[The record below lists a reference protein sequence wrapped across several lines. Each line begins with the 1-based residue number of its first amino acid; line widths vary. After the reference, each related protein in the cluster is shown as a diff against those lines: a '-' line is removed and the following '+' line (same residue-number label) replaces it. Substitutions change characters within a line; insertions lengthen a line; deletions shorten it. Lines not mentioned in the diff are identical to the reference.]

1 MPLLLLLLFFGAF
14 AWWAF
19 GGLRLPGP
27 ARESGRAAAEAPRGG
42 ARDRATRDGAPL
54 ADLRAAREA
63 GAREGFQAGLKQGR
77 AEGHAEGMRQ
87 AQAPGRARA
96 PVATSTPARPR
107 TRAEALRALDL
118 PDAASLEQVEERYR
132 QLRRAAHPDNFP
144 RAKYPRAF
152 TELAEA
158 EFKRLGEARDLLV
171 GRR

>member
-1 MPLLLLLLFFGAF
+1 MPVLLLLLFLGAF

-27 ARESGRAAAEAPRGG
+27 ARESGRGAAEAPRGG
-42 ARDRATRDGAPL
+42 ATRDGAPL

-63 GAREGFQAGLKQGR
+63 GAREGFRAGLKQGR
-77 AEGHAEGMRQ
+77 AEGRAEGMRQ
-87 AQAPGRARA
+87 AQALGRARA
-96 PVATSTPARPR
+96 PEATSVPARPR

-118 PDAASLEQVEERYR
+118 PDAATLEQVEERYR